1 MTTDKEIIDNK
12 TIQLL
17 ELLDKYQQLTT
28 LNRENFING
37 FFNLSRANFQN
48 EKEKYG
54 LEKYDFRCYKACKI
68 IDINS
73 DNGRFELIDRLLKN
87 ESSINDDEHDSSNE
101 DKKKESSSTTMIRNR
116 KDRKTGTI
124 TTHDKEIV
132 KQSNDDEETFKDPI
146 KQFGTIVPSE
156 LYKCQQNFNNGLNQ
170 LIEII
175 NLQIQIK
182 KLIQELS

>member
-87 ESSINDDEHDSSNE
+87 ESS
-101 DKKKESSSTTMIRNR
+101 STTMIRNR
-116 KDRKTGTI
+116 KHRKTGTI
-124 TTHDKEIV
+124 ATHDKEIV
-132 KQSNDDEETFKDPI
+132 KESNDDEETFKDPI